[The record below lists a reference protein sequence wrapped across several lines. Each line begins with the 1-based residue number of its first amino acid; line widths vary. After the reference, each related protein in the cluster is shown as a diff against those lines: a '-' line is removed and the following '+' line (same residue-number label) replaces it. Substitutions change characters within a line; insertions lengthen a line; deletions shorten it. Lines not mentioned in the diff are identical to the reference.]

1 VEQRGRLWLVAGIVL
16 VVVALLSNA
25 PGLDT
30 TLLLSVDEDGQAPW
44 GSARTVDPLA
54 SDPDSSTSLTQAAWL
69 DPLGLGVLGV
79 RLVGVASLFV
89 LAWALGNLPRWRHP
103 EAAWSPWLASIVLV
117 HPGMLFA
124 VGRGYSEPLGA
135 LLGGVMLLTPLH
147 PALLQR
153 IRSGAPRER
162 PAVLAMAVA
171 VSVSTAAAATLL
183 ALKGLDPMWAIGW
196 AVVLIVWC
204 NPMGLGPSWNAHELD
219 RRGYAGRFVLTVVL
233 GLGLAGVLGIG
244 SVSEA
249 RGGWWWWTFLPFA
262 VFDVLG
268 LYLLVGA
275 GLWAFLGKRAMNLNK
290 AEGAVDLLV
299 MCGLL
304 VGLISAYVAALWAIE
319 GQAWDLAW
327 WKTMVVLGNNG
338 RHGMV
343 LLPAAIWLIV
353 HLHGEAPLPTE
364 RLHRAFVVLLP
375 LALLAAAHG
384 QTLWTD
390 DAAEAALSHLEE
402 GDDVLLIHD
411 PTLAVHWLY
420 SMHPVL
426 SEEGPEGLVGHW
438 RAPQAGWQDE
448 LLNGTSLPDR
458 GDLSRVSV
466 VVVAPGLDVALDGW
480 EEADAGSAPWMNGGG
495 TWRILVP
502 EANP

>member
-1 VEQRGRLWLVAGIVL
+1 VEQRGRLWLIVGMAL
-16 VVVALLSNA
+16 VIVALLSNA

-54 SDPDSSTSLTQAAWL
+54 SDPDSSTSLTQAAWV
-69 DPLGLGVLGV
+69 DPLGLGVFGV
-79 RLVGVASLFV
+79 RLVGVACLAV
-89 LAWALGNLPRWRHP
+89 LAWTLGNLPRWRDP
-103 EAAWSPWLASIVLV
+103 EAAWSPWLASIALL

-135 LLGGVMLLTPLH
+135 LLGGVMLLTPFH
-147 PALLQR
+147 PRLFAM
-153 IRSGAPRER
+153 IKPDAGR
-162 PAVLAMAVA
+162 PSLPFMVLV
-171 VSVSTAAAATLL
+171 VSISTAAAAALL
-183 ALKGLDPMWAIGW
+183 ALKGLSPWLAGGW
-196 AVVLIVWC
+196 AVVLIGWC
-204 NPMGLGPSWNAHELD
+204 DPFGLVPAKALAPTQLGL
-219 RRGYAGRFVLTVVL
+219 RRGFLVTVAL
-233 GLGLAGVLGIG
+233 GLLAAGVLGVG
-244 SVSEA
+244 SVSDV
-249 RGGWWWWTFLPFA
+249 RGEWWWWTFLPFA

-268 LYLLVGA
+268 LYLLLGA
-275 GLWAFLGKRAMNLNK
+275 GLWAFF
-290 AEGAVDLLV
+290 DLDVSGLKSTRGIPGLFGV
-299 MCGLL
+299 VGVLIGLL
-304 VGLISAYVAALWAIE
+304 SAYVAALWAVE

-343 LLPAAIWLIV
+343 LLPAAMWLAV
-353 HLHGEAPLPTE
+353 QLRGDAPFPTE
-364 RLHRAFVVLLP
+364 RLHRAFVIVLP

-426 SEEGPEGLVGHW
+426 SEQGPEGLVGHW
-438 RAPQAGWQDE
+438 RAPEAGWQEE
-448 LLNGTSLPDR
+448 LLNGTELPDR

-466 VVVAPGLDVALDGW
+466 IVVAPNLDVTLEGW
-480 EEADAGSAPWMNGGG
+480 EEADAGTAPWMNGGG

>member
-1 VEQRGRLWLVAGIVL
+1 MEQRGRLWLVAGIVL
-16 VVVALLSNA
+16 VIVAVLSNA

-54 SDPDSSTSLTQAAWL
+54 SDPDSSTSLTQAVWL

-79 RLVGVASLFV
+79 RLVGVACLAV
-89 LAWALGNLPRWRHP
+89 LAWAMGTLPRWRNP
-103 EAAWSPWLASIVLV
+103 EATWSPWLASIVLL

-124 VGRGYSEPLGA
+124 IGRGYSEPIGA

-147 PALLQR
+147 PVLLGR
-153 IRSGAPRER
+153 IRSGKPRT
-162 PAVLAMAVA
+162 AAAMLAITVA
-171 VSVSTAAAATLL
+171 VSISTLAATALL
-183 ALKGLDPMWAIGW
+183 ALKGLNPWWAMGW
-196 AVVLIVWC
+196 AVLLIAWC
-204 NPMGLGPSWNAHELD
+204 DPLD
-219 RRGYAGRFVLTVVL
+219 LADASAIDATRRGAVGWFVLAVL
-233 GLGLAGVLGIG
+233 VGLAVAGLLGVG

-249 RGGWWWWTFLPFA
+249 RGGWWWWSFLPFA

-275 GLWAFLGKRAMNLNK
+275 GLWVFLGKEAMAFNK
-290 AEGAVDLLV
+290 AEGAIELLMV
-299 MCGLL
+299 CGLL
-304 VGLISAYVAALWAIE
+304 MGLLSAYVAALWAVE

-343 LLPAAIWLIV
+343 LLPAALWLIV
-353 HLHGEAPLPTE
+353 HLQGEAPVSTE
-364 RLHRAFVVLLP
+364 RLQRAFVLLLP

-390 DAAEAALSHLEE
+390 DAAEAALEHLEE
-402 GDDVLLIHD
+402 GDDLLLIHD

-420 SMHPVL
+420 TMHPVL
-426 SEEGPEGLVGHW
+426 SEQGPDGLIGHW
-438 RAPQAGWQDE
+438 RAPDSGWEDE
-448 LLNGTSLPDR
+448 LLNGTVLPDR
-458 GDLSRVSV
+458 GDLSSV
-466 VVVAPGLDVALDGW
+466 AVIVVAPSLEVTLEGW
-480 EEADAGSAPWMNGGG
+480 VEVEAGEAPWMNGGG
-495 TWRILVP
+495 TWRVLVA

>member
-1 VEQRGRLWLVAGIVL
+1 MEQRGRLWLIAGIVL
-16 VVVALLSNA
+16 VIVAVLSNA

-54 SDPDSSTSLTQAAWL
+54 SDPDSSTSLTQAELL
-69 DPLGLGVLGV
+69 DPLGLGLLGV
-79 RLVGVASLFV
+79 RLVGLACLAV
-89 LAWALGNLPRWRHP
+89 LAWALGSLPRWRDP
-103 EAAWSPWLASIVLV
+103 DASWSPWLASIVLL

-147 PALLQR
+147 WPVR
-153 IRSGAPRER
+153 IRPGAARGR
-162 PAVLAMAVA
+162 ASMLAMTAV
-171 VSVSTAAAATLL
+171 VCLSTAAATALL
-183 ALKGLDPMWAIGW
+183 ALKGLNPWWAMGW
-196 AVVLIVWC
+196 AVLLIAWC
-204 NPMGLGPSWNAHELD
+204 DPLD
-219 RRGYAGRFVLTVVL
+219 LADWSAIDATRRGAAGWFVLAVVF
-233 GLGLAGVLGIG
+233 GLAVAGLLGVG

-249 RGGWWWWTFLPFA
+249 RGGWWWWSFLPFA

-275 GLWAFLGKRAMNLNK
+275 GLWAFLGKDAMAFNK
-290 AEGAVDLLV
+290 AEGAMELLV
-299 MCGLL
+299 MCGVL
-304 VGLISAYVAALWAIE
+304 VGLLSAYVAALWAVE

-338 RHGMV
+338 RHGIV
-343 LLPAAIWLIV
+343 LLPAAVWLIV
-353 HLHGEAPLPTE
+353 HLQGEAPLPTE
-364 RLHRAFVVLLP
+364 RLHRAFVLLLP

-390 DAAEAALSHLEE
+390 DAAEAALEHLEE
-402 GDDVLLIHD
+402 GDDLLLIHD

-420 SMHPVL
+420 TMHPVL
-426 SEEGPEGLVGHW
+426 SDQGPDGLVGHW
-438 RAPQAGWQDE
+438 RAPDAGWEDE
-448 LLNGTSLPDR
+448 LLNGTVLPDR
-458 GDLSRVSV
+458 GDLSSV
-466 VVVAPGLDVALDGW
+466 AVIVVAPDLDVTLEGW
-480 EEADAGSAPWMNGGG
+480 VEVEAGEAPWMNGGG
-495 TWRILVP
+495 TWRVLVA

>member
-1 VEQRGRLWLVAGIVL
+1 MDRLGRRWLALGGVL
-16 VVVALLSNA
+16 VVLALMFND

-30 TLLLSVDEDGQAPW
+30 TLLLSVDEGGQAPW

-54 SDPDSSTSLTQAAWL
+54 SDPTSSTALSQAAWI
-69 DPLGLGVLGV
+69 DPLGLGMLGV
-79 RLVGVASLFV
+79 RLVGLGSLAL
-89 LAWALGNLPRWRHP
+89 LAWGLGSLPRWRDP
-103 EAAWSPWLASIVLV
+103 EAAWSPWLASIVLL

-135 LLGGVMLLTPLH
+135 LLGGVMLLAPLH
-147 PALLQR
+147 PALFRR
-153 IRSGAPRER
+153 IRSGAPRNG
-162 PAVLAMAVA
+162 AAMLAIAVA
-171 VSVSTAAAATLL
+171 VSISTAAAAALL
-183 ALKGLDPMWAIGW
+183 ALKGLNPWWAMGW
-196 AVVLIVWC
+196 AVYVIGWC
-204 NPMGLGPSWNAHELD
+204 DPIGFGEWKASDAT
-219 RRGYAGRFVLTVVL
+219 RRGAAGSFVLALVFGLFVAGLL
-233 GLGLAGVLGIG
+233 GVG

-249 RGGWWWWTFLPFA
+249 RDGWWWWSFLPFA

-275 GLWAFLGKRAMNLNK
+275 GLWAFLGKEAMAFNK
-290 AEGAVDLLV
+290 AEGAMEMLV
-299 MCGLL
+299 VCGFL
-304 VGLISAYVAALWAIE
+304 VGLLSAYVAALWAVE

-343 LLPAAIWLIV
+343 LLPAAVWLIV
-353 HLHGEAPLPTE
+353 HLQGEAPLPTE
-364 RLHRAFVVLLP
+364 RLQRAFVIILP

-390 DAAEAALSHLEE
+390 DAAEAALPYLEE
-402 GDDVLLIHD
+402 GDDLLLIHD

-438 RAPQAGWQDE
+438 RAPDAGWQDE
-448 LLNGTSLPDR
+448 LLNGTVLPDR
-458 GDLSRVSV
+458 GDLSSV
-466 VVVAPGLDVALDGW
+466 AVIVVAPDLDVSVEGW
-480 EEADAGSAPWMNGGG
+480 VETEAGRAPWMNGGG
-495 TWRILVP
+495 SWRVLVP
-502 EANP
+502 AANP

>member
-1 VEQRGRLWLVAGIVL
+1 MEQRGRLWLIAGIVL
-16 VVVALLSNA
+16 VIVAVLSNA

-54 SDPDSSTSLTQAAWL
+54 SDPDSSTSLTQAELL
-69 DPLGLGVLGV
+69 DPLGLGLLGV
-79 RLVGVASLFV
+79 RLVGLACLAV
-89 LAWALGNLPRWRHP
+89 LAWALGSLPRWRDP
-103 EAAWSPWLASIVLV
+103 DAAWSPWLASIVLL

-147 PALLQR
+147 WPVR
-153 IRSGAPRER
+153 IRPGAARGR
-162 PAVLAMAVA
+162 ASMLAMTAV
-171 VSVSTAAAATLL
+171 VCLSTAAATALL
-183 ALKGLDPMWAIGW
+183 ALKGLNPWWAMGW
-196 AVVLIVWC
+196 AVLLIAWC
-204 NPMGLGPSWNAHELD
+204 DPLD
-219 RRGYAGRFVLTVVL
+219 LADWSAIDATRRGSAGWFVLAVVFGLVVAGLL
-233 GLGLAGVLGIG
+233 GVG

-249 RGGWWWWTFLPFA
+249 RGGWWWWSFLPFA

-275 GLWAFLGKRAMNLNK
+275 GLWAFLGKDAMAFNK
-290 AEGAVDLLV
+290 AEGAMELLV
-299 MCGLL
+299 MCGVL
-304 VGLISAYVAALWAIE
+304 VGLLSAYVAALWAVE
-319 GQAWDLAW
+319 GQAWGLAW

-343 LLPAAIWLIV
+343 LLPAAVWLIV
-353 HLHGEAPLPTE
+353 HLQGDAPLPTE
-364 RLHRAFVVLLP
+364 RLHRAFVLLLP

-390 DAAEAALSHLEE
+390 DAAEAALEHLEE
-402 GDDVLLIHD
+402 GDDLLLIHD

-420 SMHPVL
+420 TMHPVL
-426 SEEGPEGLVGHW
+426 SEQGPDGLIGHW
-438 RAPQAGWQDE
+438 RAPDAGWQDE
-448 LLNGTSLPDR
+448 LLNGTVLPDR
-458 GDLSRVSV
+458 GDLSSV
-466 VVVAPGLDVALDGW
+466 AVIVVAPDLDVTLEGW
-480 EEADAGSAPWMNGGG
+480 VEAEVGEAPWMNGGG
-495 TWRILVP
+495 TWRVLVA

>member
-1 VEQRGRLWLVAGIVL
+1 MEQRGRLWLIAGIVL
-16 VVVALLSNA
+16 VIVAVLSNA

-54 SDPDSSTSLTQAAWL
+54 SDPDSSTSLTQAELL
-69 DPLGLGVLGV
+69 DPLGLGLLGV
-79 RLVGVASLFV
+79 RLVGLACLAV
-89 LAWALGNLPRWRHP
+89 LAWALGSLPRWRDP
-103 EAAWSPWLASIVLV
+103 DASWSPWLASIVLL

-147 PALLQR
+147 WPVR
-153 IRSGAPRER
+153 IRPGAARGR
-162 PAVLAMAVA
+162 ASMLAMTAV
-171 VSVSTAAAATLL
+171 VCLSTAAATALL
-183 ALKGLDPMWAIGW
+183 ALKGLNPWWAMGW
-196 AVVLIVWC
+196 AVLLIAWC
-204 NPMGLGPSWNAHELD
+204 DPLD
-219 RRGYAGRFVLTVVL
+219 LADWSAIDATRRGAAGWFVLAVVF
-233 GLGLAGVLGIG
+233 GLAVAGLLGVG

-249 RGGWWWWTFLPFA
+249 RGGWWWWSFLPFA

-275 GLWAFLGKRAMNLNK
+275 GLWAFLGKDAMAFNK
-290 AEGAVDLLV
+290 AEGAMELLV
-299 MCGLL
+299 MCGVL
-304 VGLISAYVAALWAIE
+304 VGLLSAYVAALWAVE

-338 RHGMV
+338 RHGIV
-343 LLPAAIWLIV
+343 LLPAAVWLIV
-353 HLHGEAPLPTE
+353 HLQGDAPLPTE
-364 RLHRAFVVLLP
+364 RLHRAFVLLLP

-390 DAAEAALSHLEE
+390 DAAEAALEHLEE
-402 GDDVLLIHD
+402 GDDLLLIHD

-420 SMHPVL
+420 TMHPVL
-426 SEEGPEGLVGHW
+426 SDQGPDGLVGHW
-438 RAPQAGWQDE
+438 RAPDAGWEDE
-448 LLNGTSLPDR
+448 LLNGTVLPDR
-458 GDLSRVSV
+458 GDLSSV
-466 VVVAPGLDVALDGW
+466 AVIVVAPDLDVTLEGW
-480 EEADAGSAPWMNGGG
+480 VEAEAGEAPWMNGGG
-495 TWRILVP
+495 TWRVLVA

>member
-1 VEQRGRLWLVAGIVL
+1 MEQRGRLWLVAGMAL
-16 VVVALLSNA
+16 VIVALLSNA

-54 SDPDSSTSLTQAAWL
+54 SDPDSSTSLTQAAWI
-69 DPLGLGVLGV
+69 DPLGLGVFGV
-79 RLVGVASLFV
+79 RLVGVACLAV
-89 LAWALGNLPRWRHP
+89 LAWTLGSLPRWRDP
-103 EAAWSPWLASIVLV
+103 EAAWSPWLASIALL

-135 LLGGVMLLTPLH
+135 LLGGVMLLTPFY
-147 PALLQR
+147 
-153 IRSGAPRER
+153 PRLFAQIKPDAGR
-162 PAVLAMAVA
+162 PSLPSMVLV
-171 VSVSTAAAATLL
+171 VSISTAAAAALL
-183 ALKGLDPMWAIGW
+183 ALKGLSPWFAGGW
-196 AVVLIVWC
+196 AVVLIGWC
-204 NPMGLGPSWNAHELD
+204 DPLGVVPAKALAPAQMD
-219 RRGYAGRFVLTVVL
+219 LRRGLLVTVAL
-233 GLGLAGVLGIG
+233 GLLAAGVLGVG
-244 SVSEA
+244 SVSDV
-249 RGGWWWWTFLPFA
+249 RGEWWWWTFLPFA

-268 LYLLVGA
+268 LYLLLGA
-275 GLWAFLGKRAMNLNK
+275 GLWAFLERDATGLKSTRGVPGLFVVV
-290 AEGAVDLLV
+290 GILI
-299 MCGLL
+299 GLL
-304 VGLISAYVAALWAIE
+304 SAYVAALWAVE

-343 LLPAAIWLIV
+343 LLPAAVWLAV
-353 HLHGEAPLPTE
+353 HLRGDAPFPTE
-364 RLHRAFVVLLP
+364 RLHRAFVIVLP

-402 GDDVLLIHD
+402 GDDVLLIHN

-438 RAPQAGWQDE
+438 RAPEAGWQDE
-448 LLNGTSLPDR
+448 LLNGTTLPDR

-466 VVVAPGLDVALDGW
+466 IVVGPDLDVTLEGW
-480 EEADAGSAPWMNGGG
+480 EEADAGTAPWMNGGG

>member
-1 VEQRGRLWLVAGIVL
+1 MEQRGRLWLVAGIVL
-16 VVVALLSNA
+16 VLVALLSNA

-30 TLLLSVDEDGQAPW
+30 TLLLSVDDDGQAPW

-54 SDPDSSTSLTQAAWL
+54 NDPNSSTKLTQAAWL
-69 DPLGLGVLGV
+69 DPLGLGLLGV
-79 RLVGVASLFV
+79 RLVGLASLAV
-89 LAWALGNLPRWRHP
+89 LVWAMGALPRWRNP
-103 EAAWSPWLASIVLV
+103 VATWSPWLASIVLL

-124 VGRGYSEPLGA
+124 IGRGYSEPLGT

-147 PALLQR
+147 PFLLGR
-153 IRSGAPRER
+153 IRSGAPRDGASMR
-162 PAVLAMAVA
+162 AITVA
-171 VSVSTAAAATLL
+171 VSISTAAAAALL
-183 ALKGLDPMWAIGW
+183 ALKGLNPWWATGW
-196 AVVLIVWC
+196 AVLLIAWC
-204 NPMGLGPSWNAHELD
+204 DPFDFADWSATD
-219 RRGYAGRFVLTVVL
+219 ATRRGAAGWFVLAVVL
-233 GLGLAGVLGIG
+233 GLVAAGLLGVG

-249 RGGWWWWTFLPFA
+249 RGGWWWWSFLPFA

-275 GLWAFLGKRAMNLNK
+275 GLWAFLGKEAMQFHK
-290 AEGAVDLLV
+290 AEGAIALLV
-299 MCGLL
+299 VCGLL
-304 VGLISAYVAALWAIE
+304 VGLLSAYVAALWAVE

-343 LLPAAIWLIV
+343 LLPAALWLIV
-353 HLHGEAPLPTE
+353 HLQGDAPLPTE
-364 RLHRAFVVLLP
+364 RLHRAFVLLVP

-420 SMHPVL
+420 TMHPVL
-426 SEEGPEGLVGHW
+426 SEQGPDGLVGHW
-438 RAPQAGWQDE
+438 RAPDAGWEDE
-448 LLNGTSLPDR
+448 LLNGTLLPNR
-458 GDLSRVSV
+458 GDLSSV
-466 VVVAPGLDVALDGW
+466 AVIVVAPDLDVTLEGW
-480 EEADAGSAPWMNGGG
+480 AEAETGEAPWMNGGG
-495 TWRILVP
+495 TWRVLVA

>member
-1 VEQRGRLWLVAGIVL
+1 MEQRGRLWLIAGIVL
-16 VVVALLSNA
+16 VIVAVLSNA

-54 SDPDSSTSLTQAAWL
+54 SDPDSSTSLTQAELL
-69 DPLGLGVLGV
+69 DPLGLGLLGV
-79 RLVGVASLFV
+79 RLVGLACLAV
-89 LAWALGNLPRWRHP
+89 LAWALGSLPRWRDP
-103 EAAWSPWLASIVLV
+103 DASWSPWLASIVLL

-147 PALLQR
+147 WPVR
-153 IRSGAPRER
+153 IRPGAARGR
-162 PAVLAMAVA
+162 ASMLAMTAV
-171 VSVSTAAAATLL
+171 VCLSTAAATALL
-183 ALKGLDPMWAIGW
+183 ALKGLNPWWAMGW
-196 AVVLIVWC
+196 AVLLIAWC
-204 NPMGLGPSWNAHELD
+204 DPLD
-219 RRGYAGRFVLTVVL
+219 LADWSAIDATRRGAAGWFVLAVVF
-233 GLGLAGVLGIG
+233 GLAVAGLLGVG

-249 RGGWWWWTFLPFA
+249 RGGWWWWSFLPFA

-275 GLWAFLGKRAMNLNK
+275 GLWAFLGKDAMAFNK
-290 AEGAVDLLV
+290 AEGAMELLV
-299 MCGLL
+299 MCGVL
-304 VGLISAYVAALWAIE
+304 VGLLSAYVAALWAVE

-338 RHGMV
+338 RHGIV
-343 LLPAAIWLIV
+343 LLPAAVWLIV
-353 HLHGEAPLPTE
+353 HLQGEAPLPTE
-364 RLHRAFVVLLP
+364 RLHRAFVLLLP

-390 DAAEAALSHLEE
+390 DAAEAALEHLEE
-402 GDDVLLIHD
+402 GDDLLLIHD

-420 SMHPVL
+420 TMHPVL
-426 SEEGPEGLVGHW
+426 SDQGPDGLVGHW
-438 RAPQAGWQDE
+438 RAPDAGWEDE
-448 LLNGTSLPDR
+448 LLNGTVLPDR
-458 GDLSRVSV
+458 GDLSSV
-466 VVVAPGLDVALDGW
+466 AVIVVAPDLDVTLEGW
-480 EEADAGSAPWMNGGG
+480 VEAEAGEAPWMNGGG
-495 TWRILVP
+495 TWRVLVA

>member
-1 VEQRGRLWLVAGIVL
+1 MEQRGRLWLIAGIVL
-16 VVVALLSNA
+16 VIVAVLSNA

-54 SDPDSSTSLTQAAWL
+54 SDPDSSTSLTQAELL
-69 DPLGLGVLGV
+69 DPLGLGLLGV
-79 RLVGVASLFV
+79 RLVGLACLAV
-89 LAWALGNLPRWRHP
+89 LAWALGSLPRWRDP
-103 EAAWSPWLASIVLV
+103 DASWSPWLASIVLL

-147 PALLQR
+147 WPVR
-153 IRSGAPRER
+153 IRPGAARGR
-162 PAVLAMAVA
+162 ASMLAMTAV
-171 VSVSTAAAATLL
+171 VCLSTAAATALL
-183 ALKGLDPMWAIGW
+183 ALKGLNPWWAMGW
-196 AVVLIVWC
+196 AVLLIAWC
-204 NPMGLGPSWNAHELD
+204 DPLD
-219 RRGYAGRFVLTVVL
+219 LADWSAIDATRRGAAGWFVLAVVF
-233 GLGLAGVLGIG
+233 GLAVAGLLGVG

-249 RGGWWWWTFLPFA
+249 RGGWWWWSFLPFA

-275 GLWAFLGKRAMNLNK
+275 GLWAFLGKDAMAFNK
-290 AEGAVDLLV
+290 AEGAMELLV
-299 MCGLL
+299 MCGVL
-304 VGLISAYVAALWAIE
+304 VGLLSAYVAALWAVE

-338 RHGMV
+338 RHGIV
-343 LLPAAIWLIV
+343 LLPAAVWLIV
-353 HLHGEAPLPTE
+353 HLQGEAPLPTE
-364 RLHRAFVVLLP
+364 RLHRAFVLLLP

-390 DAAEAALSHLEE
+390 DAAEAALEHLEE
-402 GDDVLLIHD
+402 GDDLLMIHD

-420 SMHPVL
+420 TMHPVL
-426 SEEGPEGLVGHW
+426 SDQGPDGLVGHW
-438 RAPQAGWQDE
+438 RAPDAGWEDE
-448 LLNGTSLPDR
+448 LLNGTVLPDR
-458 GDLSRVSV
+458 GDLSSV
-466 VVVAPGLDVALDGW
+466 AVIVVAPDLDVTLEGW
-480 EEADAGSAPWMNGGG
+480 VEVEAGEAPWMNGGG
-495 TWRILVP
+495 TWRVLVA

>member
-1 VEQRGRLWLVAGIVL
+1 MEQRGRLWLIAGIVL
-16 VVVALLSNA
+16 VIVAVLSNA

-30 TLLLSVDEDGQAPW
+30 TLLLSVDDDGQAPW

-54 SDPDSSTSLTQAAWL
+54 SDPDSSTSLTQAEWL
-69 DPLGLGVLGV
+69 DPLGLGLFGV
-79 RLVGVASLFV
+79 RLVGLACLAV
-89 LAWALGNLPRWRHP
+89 LAWALGSLPRWRDP
-103 EAAWSPWLASIVLV
+103 DASWSPWLASIVLL

-147 PALLQR
+147 WPVR
-153 IRSGAPRER
+153 IRPGAARDG
-162 PAVLAMAVA
+162 VSMLAMTAV
-171 VSVSTAAAATLL
+171 VCISTAAATALL
-183 ALKGLDPMWAIGW
+183 ALKGLNPWWAMGW
-196 AVVLIVWC
+196 AVLLIAWC
-204 NPMGLGPSWNAHELD
+204 DPLNLADWSAID
-219 RRGYAGRFVLTVVL
+219 ATRRRAAGWFVLSVVFGLVVAGLL
-233 GLGLAGVLGIG
+233 GVG

-249 RGGWWWWTFLPFA
+249 RGGWWWWSFLPFA

-275 GLWAFLGKRAMNLNK
+275 GLWAFLGKQAMDFNK
-290 AEGAVDLLV
+290 AEGAIDLLV
-299 MCGLL
+299 VCGLL
-304 VGLISAYVAALWAIE
+304 VGLLSAYVAALWAVE
-319 GQAWDLAW
+319 GQAWGLAW

-343 LLPAAIWLIV
+343 LLPAAVWLIV
-353 HLHGEAPLPTE
+353 HLQGDAPLPTE
-364 RLHRAFVVLLP
+364 RLHRAFVLLLP

-384 QTLWTD
+384 QTMWTD

-438 RAPQAGWQDE
+438 RAPEAGWQDE
-448 LLNGTSLPDR
+448 LLNGTTLPDR
-458 GDLSRVSV
+458 GDLSYVSV
-466 VVVAPGLDVALDGW
+466 IVVAPGLDVSLDGW
-480 EEADAGSAPWMNGGG
+480 EEAESGSAPWMNGGG
-495 TWRILVP
+495 TWRLLVP